1 METTY
6 NDILNISKQTE
17 EKLKIFYSLY
27 SSYLDKL
34 EKEEISK
41 SFKEYI
47 DTLIDHI
54 EFCYK
59 VENM

>member
-41 SFKEYI
+41 SFK
-47 DTLIDHI
+47 
-54 EFCYK
+54 
-59 VENM
+59 